1 MGSFIQLKNFEALLP
16 YANMFKE
23 GLITTVLLAFF
34 TVLLGFVLGLVLS
47 VMRMSNI
54 RPFLWLAHA
63 FPGTFGFLNGTKRA
77 VCCGIPVS
85 FTTWAGSIPWPSWP
99 LPM

>member
-16 YANMFKE
+16 YANMFME

-54 RPFLWLAHA
+54 RWRTL
-63 FPGTFGFLNGTKRA
+63 FPAPSVFLNGTKRA
-77 VCCGIPVS
+77 ACCGIPVS